1 MSFIKG
7 TRGRVGGRLLGA
19 GVVGAA
25 TLALALLAPK
35 SSSAEPASCLSTN
48 PADWPAPSKPYF
60 MLLVDTSGS
69 MISCTTPPSNYPYTC
84 NHNAAGYK
92 LNSCGMV
99 PTRINDAKCALRN
112 TVQAFSGEANFGL
125 ATYAMRISGCSAGAC
140 QSMCGDTGGYC
151 AYDYYNCGISAFPGT
166 TSNCGNRPGCGAG
179 SLPGSPNITFGRK
192 TGTPWGTIQRRN
204 GANVVVGLTKD
215 NWWQATPN
223 ASNVPEIA
231 KYFDGDC
238 TDSKELF
245 AAGGTPTADA
255 MYSISQY
262 LHAGW
267 SMWTGDSS
275 FGTSGNYCG
284 TPPPFTWGTPLDA
297 NDRSCRSVNIILVTD
312 GDPSSCSYGGSAN
325 ANSAATA
332 TAQDLHN
339 NGVTIGGTT
348 WPVNTYVINFAGG
361 TQANTD
367 AIAQAGG
374 TGSSLSANNETE
386 LAVALSQ
393 IISGAAKPEIC
404 DNADNNCNGCTDEG
418 YKHYCNENRAP
429 STNPTQIGQCCSAA
443 RATCMANYTASISTS
458 NPQGDRWWLPC
469 WTPAPGD
476 PTPEQKWL
484 CSDPGEVCDNQDN
497 NCDKT
502 IDPASLGSNTIDENQ
517 TKCGSPL
524 HCPTAETCNGQDD
537 DCDGIIDNQAGSGTP
552 YSLPGCQTCVPSAE
566 ICDGCDDDCDG
577 IANNGVAPV
586 SCGLSSPSNC
596 AGTQTCK
603 TQAVAKPG
611 DCVSGLS
618 WNACSN
624 NPQPEV
630 CDGKD
635 NDCNGLIDD
644 GIPPTVCG
652 QTSGLY
658 YNNVATGASNY
669 FAQSQCKVGSK
680 PCKGSC
686 TGAVGPSTEICD
698 GIDNDC
704 DGVVDNG
711 VPGVGNTCNAPCG
724 TGTTACVGGTLICQT
739 AVNPSPEVCDG
750 KDNDCNGKADD
761 GVLAD
766 APTKPGCWN
775 TSGSGC
781 GTPCTFKN
789 VSWCPPAGAQCNGVG
804 SLSSPCQVGT
814 LVCKGG
820 AWACQGGTLPGNEV
834 CDGVDNNCD
843 GQTDNGLGSPV
854 GDVCGSNVGECKLGQ
869 EVCDKGSIKCQGG
882 QGPTQEVCN
891 GLDDDCNGKTDD
903 GINLGGSCPASYDK
917 TQYPGDRSKG
927 TCQPGTLAC
936 DPAGSGST
944 VCNGGVGPSP
954 EVCDGIDNDCDG
966 LTDEPGPAPDGI
978 DGTADPN
985 NASQHIG
992 DTCGSNVGECKP
1004 GKLICDPNGQVVCA
1018 GGVGPQPEVCD
1029 CLDNNCNGQVDEDN
1043 PAPDGGAAALC
1054 STGKS
1059 CVSFNGICQC
1069 AGPCGSGEFPCPTGT
1084 NCQNV
1089 PKSGTSQKGNY
1100 CVSDNCGD
1108 CSTKTAKDPKSGDT
1122 VCGPAGTTNSNGDTV
1137 PLCVCKSNSCE
1148 SPCTGI
1154 TCPSGQ
1160 SCVTSGPAAG
1170 LCEPDSNCYFQGCP
1184 QGKLCNDQACV
1195 DDPCNP
1201 NPCKAD
1207 EVCKPSADF
1216 LTARCVQSCAGVTC
1230 KTGEVCKE
1238 GQCNPTGCAGGCPA
1252 GQYCQGIA
1260 DAGTASCGPSMCT
1273 SDGGLACS
1281 NGAHCDPATGACGN
1295 DPCEGVVCPSGQACQ
1310 NGDCFSAGADAGADG
1325 SGGSGGSGGA
1335 TSQDGGGVDAAG
1347 GSGAHTGTPTTPKP
1361 KGVWGLATG
1370 GGGCACRTAGSQRKL
1385 PPTGMLLFGLGVFG
1399 VLERRRRR
1407 RRRDGQGMDGA
1418 GE

>member
-7 TRGRVGGRLLGA
+7 TRGRAGGRLLGA
-19 GVVGAA
+19 SVVGAA

-35 SSSAEPASCLSTN
+35 ASSAEPASCLSTN
-48 PADWPAPSKPYF
+48 PADWPSPSRPYF
-60 MLLVDTSGS
+60 MIIVDTSGS
-69 MISCTTPPSNYPYTC
+69 MGNNVGSN
-84 NHNAAGYK
+84 
-92 LNSCGMV
+92 NSCGY
-99 PTRINDAKCALRN
+99 PNDRIGHARCAVKN

-125 ATYAMRISGCSAGAC
+125 ASYAWQMVNCNGATCYNGCQAQLSSNDNNRCGPYISEPTLGYNVHSGANIEIQMLQDHYWNPPPSPSNVSSLLSYVDDNCSGSIELAAFGNTPLGGALFDMNKYF
-140 QSMCGDTGGYC
+140 SGSYV
-151 AYDYYNCGISAFPGT
+151 NPLNGT
-166 TSNCGNRPGCGAG
+166 TPA
-179 SLPGSPNITFGRK
+179 SPIGPATY
-192 TGTPWGTIQRRN
+192 N
-204 GANVVVGLTKD
+204 GQPAERD
-215 NWWQATPN
+215 
-223 ASNVPEIA
+223 
-231 KYFDGDC
+231 
-238 TDSKELF
+238 
-245 AAGGTPTADA
+245 
-255 MYSISQY
+255 
-262 LHAGW
+262 
-267 SMWTGDSS
+267 
-275 FGTSGNYCG
+275 
-284 TPPPFTWGTPLDA
+284 
-297 NDRSCRSVNIILVTD
+297 CRSLNVILITD
-312 GDPSSCSYGGSAN
+312 GDETCDYNRSPTPIAGGCRSGQTSYL
-325 ANSAATA
+325 NSAGERLATYEA
-332 TAQDLHN
+332 DRLWT
-339 NGVTIGGTT
+339 NGVTVGGQNFKVRTHVIGFVGASTTALDHIASCGGTT
-348 WPVNTYVINFAGG
+348 KSYSTANEAQLSSALANIIGG
-361 TQANTD
+361 
-367 AIAQAGG
+367 AI
-374 TGSSLSANNETE
+374 
-386 LAVALSQ
+386 
-393 IISGAAKPEIC
+393 KPETC

-429 STNPTQIGQCCSAA
+429 SPNPTQIGQCCSAA
-443 RATCMANYTASISTS
+443 RATCMANYTASISAS

-469 WTPAPGD
+469 WTPVAADVPQ
-476 PTPEQKWL
+476 QKWL
-484 CSDPGEVCDNQDN
+484 CTDPGEICDGKDN
-497 NCDKT
+497 NCDTT
-502 IDPASLGSNTIDENQ
+502 IVPANLSSNAIDENQ
-517 TKCGSPL
+517 KKCGSPL

-537 DCDGIIDNQAGSGTP
+537 DCDGIIDNQPGSGTP

-586 SCGLSSPSNC
+586 SCGLSSPANC

-603 TQAVAKPG
+603 TQAVANPG
-611 DCVSGLS
+611 DCVSGLG
-618 WNACSN
+618 WNACNN
-624 NPQPEV
+624 NPQPEI

-652 QTSGLY
+652 QVSGLY
-658 YNNVATGASNY
+658 YNNVSTSASNY

-680 PCKGSC
+680 PCNGTC

-704 DGVVDNG
+704 NGVVDDG

-724 TGTTACVGGTLICQT
+724 TGKTACVGGTLICQT

-766 APTKPGCWN
+766 APANPGCWN

-789 VSWCPPAGAQCNGVG
+789 VSWCPPAGAQCSGVG

-854 GDVCGSNVGECKLGQ
+854 GDVCGSNIGECKQGK
-869 EVCDKGSIKCQGG
+869 EVCDNGSIKCQGG

-903 GINLGGSCPASYDK
+903 GINLGGSCPATYDK
-917 TQYPGDRSKG
+917 TQYPGDRTKG
-927 TCQPGTLAC
+927 ACQPGTLAC

-985 NASQHIG
+985 NPSQHIG

-1043 PAPDGGAAALC
+1043 PAPDGGTAALC

-1084 NCQNV
+1084 DCQNV

-1108 CSTKTAKDPKSGDT
+1108 CSTKSAKDPKTGDT
-1122 VCGPAGTTNSNGDTV
+1122 LCGPAGTTNSNGDAV

-1154 TCPSGQ
+1154 TCASGQ

-1170 LCEPDSNCYFQGCP
+1170 LCEPDNNCYFQGCP

-1216 LTARCVQSCAGVTC
+1216 STARCVQSCAGVTC

-1238 GQCNPTGCAGGCPA
+1238 GQCQPTGCGTDCPP
-1252 GQYCQGIA
+1252 GQYCEGA
-1260 DAGTASCGPSMCT
+1260 SDAGTGSCGPSMCA

-1310 NGDCFSAGADAGADG
+1310 NGDCFTAGVDAGVDG

-1335 TSQDGGGVDAAG
+1335 TNQDGGGVDAAG
-1347 GSGAHTGTPTTPKP
+1347 GSGANTGKPTTPKP
-1361 KGVWGLATG
+1361 QGVWGLATG
-1370 GGGCACRTAGSQRKL
+1370 GGGCACRTAGSKRKL
-1385 PPTGMLLFGLGVFG
+1385 PPAGMLLFGLGVFG
-1399 VLERRRRR
+1399 MLERRRRR
-1407 RRRDGQGMDGA
+1407 RRRDGQGAEGA